1 MAGAIHGARPG
12 ADSWRVWHDLSVS
25 RHMLLLRLAN
35 QRFRGGVCDG
45 EREELSAGDCVT
57 TSKGQRWRVSG
68 TERTRGHSGSAVY
81 VCTLVDERVR
91 EGI

>member
-1 MAGAIHGARPG
+1 
-12 ADSWRVWHDLSVS
+12 
-25 RHMLLLRLAN
+25 MLLLKLAN
-35 QRFRGGVCDG
+35 QRFRGGVCDD

-57 TSKGQRWRVSG
+57 TNKGQRWRVSG
-68 TERTRGHSGSAVY
+68 TERTRGHSGSTVNMY